1 LYQVTRY
8 VPLQTMAH
16 DEDSGNI
23 EERISLY
30 SLPNEV
36 AILPL
41 LRLDSGCQMMKMNAL
56 FR

>member
-1 LYQVTRY
+1 
-8 VPLQTMAH
+8 MAH

-23 EERISLY
+23 GERTSLY

-41 LRLDSGCQMMKMNAL
+41 SCLNSGCQMMKMNAL